1 MGSLLGRCRYE
12 VAMRM
17 MGSVHCSR
25 SQQGS
30 NEGRTARC
38 VFMNSALVLEPADNL
53 VTYNELSYLFLFQVQ
68 TTKVYLSTYLSGI
81 LTVGSWECLPGGLPL
96 HIVGHLK
103 SINIPMLSYSIHTD
117 EKRILLLSQ
126 SSFPT
131 RIFTVNPSDLPCI
144 LLRDG
149 FATGGLNFN
158 LFFAKR
164 YCLSKQKILTYTMVQ
179 FKLKVN
185 FKFLAFFYAMNF

>member
-53 VTYNELSYLFLFQVQ
+53 VIMNCPTYFYFRYRLPKYI
-68 TTKVYLSTYLSGI
+68 LSTYLSGI

-131 RIFTVNPSDLPCI
+131 RIFTVDPSDLPCI

-149 FATGGLNFN
+149 FATGGLNLN
-158 LFFAKR
+158 LFFAKG
-164 YCLSKQKILTYTMVQ
+164 YCLSKQKILKYTMVQ
-179 FKLKVN
+179 FKSNVD
-185 FKFLAFFYAMNF
+185 F